1 MTTAAERIGPED
13 AALAVRLWGLA
24 NSVYQPAAVVGPPLV
39 DLQVGLQ
46 STGDPIAV
54 LRALAGAITDIADG
68 WERAL
73 PPPPAPSGHAAG
85 PRRQR
90 RGI

>member
-13 AALAVRLWGLA
+13 AALAVKLWGLA
-24 NSVYQPAAVVGPPLV
+24 NSVYQPTAVAGPALA
-39 DLQVGLQ
+39 DLRTGLRP
-46 STGDPIAV
+46 TGDPIAV
-54 LRALAGAITDIADG
+54 LRALAEAITDIADG

-73 PPPPAPSGHAAG
+73 PPPPASSRAAK

>member
-13 AALAVRLWGLA
+13 AALAVKLWGLA
-24 NSVYQPAAVVGPPLV
+24 NAVYQPSTSDGSGLT
-39 DLQVGLQ
+39 DLHVGLRA
-46 STGDPIAV
+46 TGDPIAV

-73 PPPPAPSGHAAG
+73 PPPPPAPPPS